1 MVYLLKL
8 SSECLVSYDPHF
20 PGNDGTKNEKS
31 DSTCGNGNER
41 REKVYLVEC
50 ERSGPHLE
58 IPYLFLLTDCECGTR
73 NLSTSFF
80 PLRRAQNEAGME
92 GSTTESVGASTAEI
106 SGVFG
111 RGVVENESL
120 AAFGEVKCAGR
131 RGGGGKGRHGFAAP
145 QKMLMGFSSLVFLG
159 SIGRVVTSA

>member
-1 MVYLLKL
+1 M
-8 SSECLVSYDPHF
+8 
-20 PGNDGTKNEKS
+20 
-31 DSTCGNGNER
+31 
-41 REKVYLVEC
+41 YLVEC

-106 SGVFG
+106 SGVFRTQG
-111 RGVVENESL
+111 RGERE
-120 AAFGEVKCAGR
+120 FGGFRRGERNAREGAAGR
-131 RGGGGKGRHGFAAP
+131 QGWPRVTGMKTK
-145 QKMLMGFSSLVFLG
+145 QKMKKVK
-159 SIGRVVTSA
+159 

>member
-1 MVYLLKL
+1 M
-8 SSECLVSYDPHF
+8 
-20 PGNDGTKNEKS
+20 
-31 DSTCGNGNER
+31 
-41 REKVYLVEC
+41 YLVEC

-80 PLRRAQNEAGME
+80 PLRRAQNEAGMA

-106 SGVFG
+106 PGVFG

-120 AAFGEVKCAGR
+120 AAFGEVKCAGW
-131 RGGGGKGRHGFAAP
+131 KGALSPLENGD
-145 QKMLMGFSSLVFLG
+145 
-159 SIGRVVTSA
+159 